1 MSRSLTKQILAGNI
15 RINKKDN
22 IRKNDKRSLSEK
34 YNPFLNITKFF
45 SSTSLLID
53 ITLSKEILMEIE
65 NIHLSD
71 PNPCV

>member
-34 YNPFLNITKFF
+34 YKIYLQNGGKRK
-45 SSTSLLID
+45 
-53 ITLSKEILMEIE
+53 KE
-65 NIHLSD
+65 
-71 PNPCV
+71 V